1 MDTSSLTEHI
11 RTKGSFLCVG
21 IDPVLE
27 RLPSHLR
34 TDSKGLLTFCTAIVD
49 ATADHCVAFKPN
61 TAFFEAFGVDGWSAL
76 SELVAYI
83 KKHHPSHLII
93 ADAKRGDIGNTA
105 KAYAKAFFEAMNCD
119 AITLSPYMGAETLT
133 PYLEYPNKFAIV
145 LALTSNQG
153 AFDFQWNAEE
163 GKETHLVERVI
174 AKTQTLPNSERIMYV
189 VGATQNTQLAYLRT
203 LAPNSFFLMPGIGA
217 QGGSLS
223 EAYAAAKNAS
233 VGVLV
238 NSSRGIIYASS
249 GPDFAEAAQKE
260 AAVLHEQMRA
270 LLYI

>member
-49 ATADHCVAFKPN
+49 ASADHCVAFKPN

-105 KAYAKAFFEAMNCD
+105 KAYAKAFFEVMNCD

-153 AFDFQWNAEE
+153 AFDFQWDSEE
-163 GKETHLVERVI
+163 KNTHLVERVI
-174 AKTQTLPNSERIMYV
+174 AKTQALPNSERIMYV
-189 VGATQNTQLAYLRT
+189 VGATQSTQLEYLRT
-203 LAPNSFFLMPGIGA
+203 LAPDSFFLMPGIGA

-249 GPDFAEAAQKE
+249 GLDFAEAAQKE
-260 AAVLHEQMRA
+260 AAALHEQMRV

>member
-27 RLPSHLR
+27 RLPAHMVA
-34 TDSKGLLTFCTAIVD
+34 DSQGLLKFCTAIVD

-61 TAFFEAFGVDGWSAL
+61 TAFFEAFGVAGWGAL

-83 KKHHPSHLII
+83 KKKHPSHLII

-105 KAYAKAFFEAMNCD
+105 KAYAKAFFETMSCD
-119 AITLSPYMGAETLT
+119 AITLSPYMGAETLS

-153 AFDFQWNAEE
+153 AFDFQWNSEE
-163 GKETHLVERVI
+163 KETHLVERVI
-174 AKTQTLPNSERIMYV
+174 AKTQALPNSERIMYV
-189 VGATQNTQLAYLRT
+189 VGATQNSQLKYLRS
-203 LAPNSFFLMPGIGA
+203 LAPDSFFLMPGIGA

-260 AAVLHEQMRA
+260 AAVLHEQMRT